1 MQLWI
6 TEHVIG
12 ATNYDDVLDQLRSIG
27 LIVDDLRVGRMTR
40 CALADDRE
48 KRGWYMLHELQ
59 TSKGDLLI
67 VGSFGVWRG
76 NDNGACKVELR
87 KSEISREQRDAL
99 RRRLA
104 EDKRRVAAER
114 KAENAKAARRAA
126 AAWKKCATT
135 GESAYLVRK
144 GVRALGIRFAPS
156 GAAVIPVMDTA
167 GVVHGLQVIRTAAQA
182 KARHRREKEFWP
194 TGVAKK
200 GHFHLIGMPTWIVL
214 VAEGYATAAS
224 LHDATQ
230 LPVAV
235 AFDANNI
242 GPVASALHK
251 RYKTVK
257 ILICADDDMLAK
269 CVHCGERLILADHPT
284 DCPKCLAPHTRINTG
299 VDAAS
304 AAALEVNG
312 AWIRP
317 TFTDEAKRRD
327 TFLSRGIKLTDFN
340 DLAQAETTNVV
351 RQQVEAHL
359 SELGWYMSTRE
370 VRASHSEGA
379 GREDLHPIEAL
390 GELLDRFALVY
401 GKGGL
406 VFDRSEHMLLSL
418 QDVGHACASRG
429 NYKTWGEHP
438 DRVIVREREVG
449 FDPGN
454 DDPLVSCNLWGG
466 WPTTPKS
473 GNCEILLELLRFMCS
488 KEHKAHALFEFVL
501 RWCAYPI
508 QHPGAKMKTALVFHG
523 PSGVGK
529 NMFFEALMAVYGEYG
544 AVIDQNAIDDKFT
557 DWAERKLFL
566 LADEVVARKELYY
579 VKNKLKSLITGD
591 WIRIN
596 PKTYAA
602 HNERNHVNLVFL
614 SNESQPVVLEED
626 DRRYAVIW
634 TPAKYQALPSG
645 GRADDVFY
653 KRLRN
658 ATRDPD
664 VIAALHDH
672 LRNIDLGDFD
682 PGTLPPHTDAKFEL
696 VSLSLDSPS
705 SFFYAL
711 TSGDIRGIP
720 CCPALSI
727 DVYECYRIW
736 CARTGERTISQ
747 PRFINMLSRKHKIFN
762 ARKYYL
768 DFTGARKGPHGMLML
783 GNEECPPGTDECGWL
798 GSHVAQFNA
807 ALKDMRGGLFHD

>member
-1 MQLWI
+1 MQLWV
-6 TEHVIG
+6 TEHVTG
-12 ATNYDDVLDQLRSIG
+12 ATNYDDVLDQLRNIG
-27 LIVDDLRVGRMTR
+27 LIVDELRVGRMTR
-40 CALADDRE
+40 CAIEGDRE
-48 KRGWYMLHELQ
+48 KRGWYMLHDLQ
-59 TSKGDLLI
+59 TQNGDVLI

-76 NDNGACKVELR
+76 NDNGACKVDLR
-87 KSEISREQRDAL
+87 KTEITREQREAL
-99 RRRLA
+99 RKRLT

-126 AAWKKCATT
+126 AAWAKCATT
-135 GESAYLVRK
+135 GESEYLVRK
-144 GVRALGIRFAPS
+144 GVRALGVRFAPS

-182 KARHRREKEFWP
+182 KAKHRREKEFWP
-194 TGVAKK
+194 TGVAVK

-214 VAEGYATAAS
+214 IAEGEATAAS

-230 LPVAV
+230 LPVAA
-235 AFDANNI
+235 AFYASNL
-242 GPVASALHK
+242 GPVAAALRKH
-251 RYKTVK
+251 YKTVK
-257 ILICADDDMLAK
+257 ILICADDDTLAK
-269 CVHCGERLILADHPT
+269 CIKCGERLILPDHPT
-284 DCPKCLAPHTRINTG
+284 DCPKCLAPHTRVNTG

-317 TFTDEAKRRD
+317 NFTDEAKRRD
-327 TFLSRGIKLTDFN
+327 TFLSRGIKLSDFN

-351 RQQVEAHL
+351 RQQVEVRL
-359 SELGWYMSTRE
+359 TELGWRMSARE
-370 VRASHSEGA
+370 AGASHGEGA
-379 GREDLHPIEAL
+379 GRDDLRPIEDL
-390 GELLDRFALVY
+390 GELLHRYALVY

-406 VFDRSEHMLLSL
+406 AFDRNEHMLLTL
-418 QDVGHACASRG
+418 QDVGHACASRS
-429 NYKTWGEHP
+429 NYKAWGEHP
-438 DRVIVREREVG
+438 ERVIVREREVG
-449 FDPGN
+449 FDPGD

-473 GNCEILLELLRFMCS
+473 GNCEILLELVRFMCS
-488 KEHKAHALFEFVL
+488 QEHKAHALSEFVL

-544 AVIDQNAIDDKFT
+544 AVIDQNAIDDRFT

-614 SNESQPVVLEED
+614 SNEAQPVVLEED

-634 TPAKYQALPSG
+634 TPAKYRPLPGG
-645 GRADDVFY
+645 GRADDTFY
-653 KRLRN
+653 KTLRD
-658 ATRDPD
+658 ATRNPD

-672 LRNIDLGDFD
+672 LLNIDLSDFD

-711 TSGDIRGIP
+711 ESGDIHGIP
-720 CCPALSI
+720 FCPALST

-747 PRFINMLSRKHKIFN
+747 PRFINVLSRKHKVAN
-762 ARKYYL
+762 TRRRYL
-768 DFTGARKGPHGMLML
+768 DANKVTKGPHGILVL
-783 GNEECPPGTDECGWL
+783 GTEEAPPGEDESGWF
-798 GSHVAQFNA
+798 GGHIARFNNA
-807 ALKDMRGGLFHD
+807 VKDMKGGLFRD